1 MERPFTVE
9 KQTDKAVENPFTDAR
24 DLKVLN
30 TELAKEDFT
39 SINIG
44 IGLNTGD
51 VVVGNMG
58 WTKDL
63 ITVV

>member
-9 KQTDKAVENPFTDAR
+9 KQTDKAVETR
-24 DLKVLN
+24 LQMLGLKVLN
-30 TELAKEDFT
+30 TPLAKEDFT
-39 SINIG
+39 SANIG

-51 VVVGNMG
+51 VVVGNMD